1 MSHFAVKP
9 FDMKSAVTH
18 NTPLIFITCKIKYF
32 HHFMYLITKISLPNL
47 CCRYVLLLSNH
58 NSKIRLILYMLYQP
72 LCLVVLREVW
82 EKSRGYCQHQF
93 RVCMTCLKYPSVGAN
108 QHFLSMQIF
117 LGNSAMQK
125 FLQYV
130 NEQEA
135 DVDVVRI
142 NRISQQPVVM
152 PCIWFRLSS
161 NL

>member
-1 MSHFAVKP
+1 
-9 FDMKSAVTH
+9 
-18 NTPLIFITCKIKYF
+18 
-32 HHFMYLITKISLPNL
+32 
-47 CCRYVLLLSNH
+47 
-58 NSKIRLILYMLYQP
+58 MLYQP

-130 NEQEA
+130 NEQED
-135 DVDVVRI
+135 DVDILRI
-142 NRISQQPVVM
+142 NRISQQHVFHTLHLVQIILKSLIGFPFYTGNRFSNEIIQSFEKKIDFDEKQNVFRSS
-152 PCIWFRLSS
+152 IRLSKIELETS
-161 NL
+161 SPI

>member
-1 MSHFAVKP
+1 MILRYDF
-9 FDMKSAVTH
+9 
-18 NTPLIFITCKIKYF
+18 
-32 HHFMYLITKISLPNL
+32 SLN
-47 CCRYVLLLSNH
+47 
-58 NSKIRLILYMLYQP
+58 ILYQP

-130 NEQEA
+130 NEQED
-135 DVDVVRI
+135 DVDILRI
-142 NRISQQPVVM
+142 NRISQQHVFHALHLVQIILKSL
-152 PCIWFRLSS
+152 IWFPFYIRNRFSDEIMQSFEIKLIVTKKRYVFRSSMRLYKNRMLILLLQYES
-161 NL
+161 NTT